1 MATSELIR
9 LKGMTWDHPRATDG
23 LAAVA
28 PYLADSLG
36 VTIEWTARSLL
47 AFGDQHIHEFAPD
60 FDLMIVDH
68 PHITDAISAGAIA
81 CLSDH
86 APADQLAQ
94 LERESVG
101 ESFES
106 YRVDRRLWGL
116 PLDAAAQVS
125 AFRPDLRPEGVPPFW
140 SDVVQDAKSG
150 GVLWGFKPVDAFSTF
165 MTLLAQKG
173 ALTAHQPVVFDAETV
188 TDVLETLVEL
198 ASLMPAWCQTA
209 NPIDVAEALVEG
221 EGWQYSPALFGYT
234 NYSRDNFRPR
244 LLVYDDIPS
253 FDGRATGSTLG
264 GAGVAVS
271 ASTQYLDVAV
281 RVAVALAGAELQSG
295 EYTLGGGQPANLRAW
310 LNHTN
315 NTVTHQFFRNTLRT
329 LEGAWVRPRVL
340 GWPPFQLELSHLV
353 HAMLVDKKVSSL
365 AVADIVALPERHFG
379 SRADLV

>member
-1 MATSELIR
+1 MASLELIR

-28 PYLADSLG
+28 PYLANSLG

-68 PHITDAISAGAIA
+68 PHITDAMNAGAIA

-86 APADQLAQ
+86 APPDQLAQ

-116 PLDAAAQVS
+116 PVDAAAQVS
-125 AFRPDLRPEGVPPFW
+125 AFRADLRPSGVPPFW
-140 SDVVQDAKSG
+140 SDVLQDAKDG
-150 GVLWGFKPVDAFSTF
+150 VVLWGFKPVDAFSTL
-165 MTLLAQKG
+165 MTILAQKG
-173 ALTAHQPVVFDAETV
+173 VLTPHQPVLFDAETV
-188 TDVLETLVEL
+188 TDALETLVEL
-198 ASLMPAWCQTA
+198 ASLMPDWCQMA

-221 EGWQYSPALFGYT
+221 ETHHYSPALFGYT
-234 NYSRDNFRPR
+234 NYSRDKFRPN
-244 LLVYDDIPS
+244 LLLYDDIPS

-271 ASTQYLDVAV
+271 ASTQHLDVAV
-281 RVAVALAGAELQSG
+281 KVAVALAGAELQSG

-315 NTVTHQFFRNTLRT
+315 NAVTHQFFRNTLRT
-329 LEGAWVRPRVL
+329 LEGAWVRPRLL
-340 GWPPFQLELSHLV
+340 GWPQFQLELSHLV
-353 HAMLVDKKVSSL
+353 HGMLVEKNVSSS
-365 AVADIVALPERHFG
+365 AVADIVSLPGRHFG
-379 SRADLV
+379 ADANLV